1 MTPYDDERIYGAKP
15 TGLILMLLGILTIGI
30 GIAVTVIANDTL
42 LAYLL
47 MGLPTLLLGLIE
59 LLTGFAT
66 FAARIEISRNGLTIA
81 APAWRA
87 CPLPPV
93 RRFRLRWD
101 EIRAVRHRAEIYHL
115 LPGEGLPF
123 PVDVYAIDTEKG
135 RIVLGGKSLRG
146 LAEAMRE
153 IAVRSGGGMRAEEPV
168 RAGIFRSLAKGP
180 PAWP

>member
-1 MTPYDDERIYGAKP
+1 MTPYDDEKVYGAKP
-15 TGLILMLLGILTIGI
+15 TGVILVLLGILTIGI
-30 GIAVTVIANDTL
+30 GTGVTVIASDTL
-42 LAYLL
+42 LAFLL
-47 MGLPTLLLGLIE
+47 MGMPTLFLGLIE

-66 FAARIEISRNGLTIA
+66 FAARIEMSRNDLTIA

-101 EIRAVRHRAEIYHL
+101 EIRAVRQRAEIYHL
-115 LPGEGLPF
+115 LPGGGLPF
-123 PVDVYAIDTEKG
+123 PVDVYAVDTEKG

-153 IAVRSGGGMRAEEPV
+153 IAARSGGGMRAEEPV
-168 RAGIFRSLAKGP
+168 RAGLFRSFVQGP